1 MVSFKPHQCLDTTII
16 LRRIFDKP
24 STLFRIIVYNP
35 QSNKFK
41 PLTSL
46 YKLMP
51 NDDIEEVVS
60 TDTTS
65 AFTSIVNGEHDLPLC
80 E

>member
-1 MVSFKPHQCLDTTII
+1 MATIKPPVPFTSKFF
-16 LRRIFDKP
+16 LRRLFDNP
-24 STLFRIIVYNP
+24 NTLFRIIVYNP
-35 QSNKFK
+35 QNDKVK

-60 TDTTS
+60 ADTTS
-65 AFTSIVNGEHDLPLC
+65 V
-80 E
+80 

>member
-1 MVSFKPHQCLDTTII
+1 MIWTYGYHQTSPPPVVLTSKLF
-16 LRRIFDKP
+16 LRRLFDNP
-24 STLFRIIVYNP
+24 NILFKIIVYYP
-35 QSNKFK
+35 QSNKIK
-41 PLTSL
+41 LLTSL

-65 AFTSIVNGEHDLPLC
+65 V
-80 E
+80 